1 MNGLLDLRGSLS
13 NQKSM
18 IIEFA
23 GALILITI
31 WLSVAESG
39 MVPQTILPSPLKVL
53 TSLRDL
59 YYDDSLIGNIIFSVK
74 LNVLGYLEAVAI
86 ALPIGFLIG
95 LIPLFRSLSARLISS
110 LRYLPLPAAMG
121 LFILWFGIGENMK
134 VQFLSFGI
142 LVYLLPVVVQRI
154 DEVRDVYIQTIKTL
168 GASKWQTVR
177 HVFIPDC
184 FSRIS
189 DDIRVLVA
197 ISWTY
202 IIIAEVVNKSEGGI
216 GALAYTSARQSRV
229 DKVFAILIIIVLIG
243 FIQDKLLVVLDKE
256 FFTFKHTR

>member
-1 MNGLLDLRGSLS
+1 MNGLFDLRGSLS
-13 NQKSM
+13 NRKSM
-18 IIEFA
+18 IIEFS
-23 GALILITI
+23 GALIFIII

-39 MVPQTILPSPLKVL
+39 LVPQTILPSPFKVL
-53 TSLRDL
+53 MSLRDL
-59 YYDDSLIGNIIFSVK
+59 YYDDSLVGNILFSLK
-74 LNVLGYLEAVAI
+74 LNFLGYLEAVAI
-86 ALPIGFLIG
+86 ALPLGFLIG
-95 LIPLFRSLSARLISS
+95 LIPLCRALSARLLSS
-110 LRYLPLPAAMG
+110 MRYLPLPAAMG
-121 LFILWFGIGENMK
+121 LFILWFGIGSNMK

-154 DEVRDVYIQTIKTL
+154 DEVNDVYIQTIKTL
-168 GASKWQTVR
+168 GASKWQTVK

-184 FSRIS
+184 LSRIS

-229 DKVFAILIIIVLIG
+229 DKVFAILIIIVFIG
-243 FIQDKLLVVLDKE
+243 FVQDKLFVLLDRR
-256 FFTFKHTR
+256 FFAFKYTR